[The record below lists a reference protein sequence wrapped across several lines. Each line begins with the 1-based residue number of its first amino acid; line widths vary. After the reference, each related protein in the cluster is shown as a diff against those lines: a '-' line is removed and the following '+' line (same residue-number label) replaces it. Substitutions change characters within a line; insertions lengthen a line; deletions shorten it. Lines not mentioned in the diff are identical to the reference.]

1 MIRGKNWI
9 KIAKANP
16 NKANNKRNPPKI
28 KKNSSNRPTKF
39 GEHSGLGLNIAK
51 NIDVVEDED
60 QAKSIDSAATT
71 TTTEDDEDVNVRIKF
86 VQEVK

>member
-1 MIRGKNWI
+1 MNYRQQQEQQNTALIEDELNK
-9 KIAKANP
+9 KIDDEVV
-16 NKANNKRNPPKI
+16 RDVGI
-28 KKNSSNRPTKF
+28 HTD
-39 GEHSGLGLNIAK
+39 K

>member
-1 MIRGKNWI
+1 MNYRQQHEQQNTALIEDELNK
-9 KIAKANP
+9 KIDDEVV
-16 NKANNKRNPPKI
+16 RDVGI
-28 KKNSSNRPTKF
+28 HTD
-39 GEHSGLGLNIAK
+39 K

-71 TTTEDDEDVNVRIKF
+71 TTIEDDEDVNVRIKF